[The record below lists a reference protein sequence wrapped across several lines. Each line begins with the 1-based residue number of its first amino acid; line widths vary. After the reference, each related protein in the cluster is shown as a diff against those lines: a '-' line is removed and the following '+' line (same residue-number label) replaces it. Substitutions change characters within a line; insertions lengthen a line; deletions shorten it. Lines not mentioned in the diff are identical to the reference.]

1 MNSIENSQLEAVQIL
16 KIAHRFLRTDLP
28 ISCSTRTI
36 FEIRDNLIA
45 AFPSISPNPLMLL
58 SSHPAAILTGP
69 ILTGLLQTGDA
80 SIEPMHTCKAALPHI
95 SL

>member
-1 MNSIENSQLEAVQIL
+1 M
-16 KIAHRFLRTDLP
+16 
-28 ISCSTRTI
+28 
-36 FEIRDNLIA
+36 
-45 AFPSISPNPLMLL
+45 SPNPLMLL
-58 SSHPAAILTGP
+58 SSYLAA